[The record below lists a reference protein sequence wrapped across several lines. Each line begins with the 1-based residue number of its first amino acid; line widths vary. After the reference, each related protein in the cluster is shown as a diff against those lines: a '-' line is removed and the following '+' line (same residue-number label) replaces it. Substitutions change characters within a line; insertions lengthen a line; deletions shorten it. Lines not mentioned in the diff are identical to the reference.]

1 MVAAVASPRF
11 PTVPEP
17 AEQRML
23 LHVTWKEY
31 VLLRDLLDGPGL
43 RMTYLRGALELMSPS
58 VNHELWK
65 KNIAR
70 FLEYFAILRGIDLR
84 GYGSATFKRE
94 ARDRGAEP
102 DECYL
107 VGHKLVDYP
116 QIALE
121 VICSAPLLDK
131 LDVYSAMGV
140 AEVWVY
146 ESGTFRIW
154 TLVGDRYEAREA
166 SALIPALDFKLLA
179 RYVPR
184 EDTLQALRDFEREVK
199 G

>member
-1 MVAAVASPRF
+1 MVAAVESPRF

-58 VNHELWK
+58 P
-65 KNIAR
+65 ITSSGR
-70 FLEYFAILRGIDLR
+70 RTLRASWSTSPSCAASTC
-84 GYGSATFKRE
+84 SAT
-94 ARDRGAEP
+94 ARPPSSARRSERGAEP

-107 VGHKLVDYP
+107 VGHKLSDVP

-121 VICSAPLLDK
+121 VIYTAPLLDK
-131 LDVYSAMGV
+131 LDVYSAMGI

-154 TLVGDRYEAREA
+154 TLAGDRYEAREA
-166 SALIPALDFKLLA
+166 STLIPALDFKLLA